1 MSNALPLSIGS
12 ALLLI
17 AACGPSTPPADNA
30 APTASASAHES
41 STPETKPAPSAPPSA
56 TASVPVD
63 TGSFAN
69 GPTVQLNGAKLRL
82 NYQGGSYDLSESAI
96 VATPKATTLR
106 FTQPAAEGTHV
117 LAFTTAPPKVGEA
130 AKVSGLSFHVTPAK
144 TTDGKFT
151 DRDISSLCS
160 ASGAVT
166 YAELPK
172 GASGGKGS
180 IDVTVTCKDFSEL
193 REPLEI
199 KGDFAGVPQKA
210 K

>member
-1 MSNALPLSIGS
+1 MSNALLPSIGS
-12 ALLLI
+12 ALLLV

-30 APTASASAHES
+30 APSASASAQEPEQHPTATS
-41 STPETKPAPSAPPSA
+41 SASASA
-56 TASVPVD
+56 SASVPVD

-96 VATPKATTLR
+96 VSTPKATTLR
-106 FTQPAAEGTHV
+106 FTQAAAEGTHV

-130 AKVSGLSFHVTPAK
+130 TKVEGLSFHVTPAK

-160 ASGAVT
+160 ASGTVT

-172 GASGGKGS
+172 GANGGKGS
-180 IDVTVTCKDFSEL
+180 LDVTVTCKDFSEL
-193 REPLEI
+193 REPLVI